1 MQGKSKNDPK
11 SIPSVG
17 FIAFVEAIV
26 ISQSNQGTFQ
36 VPSKRL
42 PVLIL
47 MLLVLLL
54 DCMPQPVA
62 A

>member
-1 MQGKSKNDPK
+1 MQGKSENDFK

-26 ISQSNQGTFQ
+26 VSQSNQGTFQ
-36 VPSKRL
+36 VSSKRL
-42 PVLIL
+42 PVFLL
-47 MLLVLLL
+47 MLLLLLL